1 MHARA
6 KTIFS
11 AFLALSLAL
20 PASGQQKAL
29 ELSTVVIDAGHG
41 GQDPG
46 AVSKDG
52 KTREKDL
59 TLSIA
64 RLTGKLIKD
73 KYPSVKVVYTRSDD
87 RYVTLNDRAA
97 IANRNQANLFISIHI
112 NSVESKQPDGFSAHI
127 LGESSHKDRDL
138 FAYNMNV
145 CKKENSVI
153 LLEDDYSTKY
163 QGFDPNDPESFIF
176 FHLMQNAFYEQS
188 LLFAA
193 DVNAQMAKTSGYGHN
208 RGIHQDPFYVLWKTT
223 MPAVLIEAGFISNS
237 SDLAVMTSEQ
247 GKQNIAKAIADAFSV
262 FKARYD
268 GTLEVSGGE
277 APAAVTA
284 TEPVKTEEEAG
295 GKAEPVKEEQKTV
308 VKAEENEPVEVEPE
322 AGGKA
327 EPVKV
332 EEAAV
337 EKTEDVATAV
347 RYAVQVLA
355 SSRVIGADDPFFHG
369 WTPKVYK
376 AGDINKYVLSETGDE
391 ARMKENFAKIRE
403 IFPESFMVRIE
414 GEKIIFWGRRL

>member
-112 NSVESKQPDGFSAHI
+112 NSVESRQPDGFSAHI

-277 APAAVTA
+277 TPAAVTA

-308 VKAEENEPVEVEPE
+308 VKAEENEPVEVDPE

-332 EEAAV
+332 EETAV
-337 EKTEDVATAV
+337 EKTEDGAAAV

-355 SSRVIGADDPFFHG
+355 SSRVIGVDDPYFHG